1 MSKQP
6 QRNPMMSH
14 RGHPVP
20 HNPDPRRARNA
31 MWFIALA
38 FAALVGCTVWLS
50 SGDPPTGP
58 EEPLLSETPLR

>member
-1 MSKQP
+1 MSKEPPRDQWV
-6 QRNPMMSH
+6 SY
-14 RGHPVP
+14 RGHKVP

-50 SGDPPTGP
+50 SGEPPSGP
-58 EEPLLSETPLR
+58 QEPLLSETPLR